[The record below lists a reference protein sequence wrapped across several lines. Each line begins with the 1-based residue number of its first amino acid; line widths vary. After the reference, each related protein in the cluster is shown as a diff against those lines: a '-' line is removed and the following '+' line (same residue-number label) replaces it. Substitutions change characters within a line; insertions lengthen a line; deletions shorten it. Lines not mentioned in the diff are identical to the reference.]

1 MKRSVLIPIDETSE
15 RQKTA
20 DEILAEA
27 FGSTPIGP
35 LYSAQ
40 ERKAVARFCQFVF
53 YWEHSETVLEVV
65 NKSNFVNS
73 LEEAEACADYIRR
86 HAGVP
91 LKELPRERNY

>member
-1 MKRSVLIPIDETSE
+1 MKRRILIPLDDETSE
-15 RQKTA
+15 KKTA

-27 FGSTPIGP
+27 FGRTPIGP

-91 LKELPRERNY
+91 LKSLPRERSY